1 MSSVPLPRAIPVDI
15 GRDEARD
22 LAQRELL
29 DPVYTNA
36 EPPWWQ
42 QAASWVLDRI
52 SAVLDRVGDAAGSLL
67 WLAVLAAVAALIAFV
82 IVRRTGGIQRS
93 RGSRGEV
100 FAATI
105 LTADDHRS
113 LADDAAARQ
122 DWSAAVRESFR
133 AIVRQL
139 EERGALDTRPGRT
152 ADEAARDAGAVFV
165 GLRIDLD
172 RAARTFDEVVYGER
186 AATPDEFEAMSDLD
200 HRLASTTQVAH

>member
-1 MSSVPLPRAIPVDI
+1 VSSVPLPRAIPVDI

-29 DPVYTNA
+29 DPVYANA

-100 FAATI
+100 FAATA

-152 ADEAARDAGAVFV
+152 ADEAARDAGAVFA

-172 RAARTFDEVVYGER
+172 RAARTFDEVVYG
-186 AATPDEFEAMSDLD
+186 
-200 HRLASTTQVAH
+200 